1 MRSEVQHGVHTNDGI
16 VLVMVLF
23 FVLLLASAMA
33 TFMRRVAVD
42 AGIAQ
47 NRDRA
52 QQAESLARG
61 GIRLAEAI
69 LLEDV
74 RTKGEQAGPD
84 TRHDLWARASN
95 VDLIPDDPDIDL
107 QLQIEDAAAR
117 INLNGFLEKGAVP
130 EKARTDLEALF
141 AGVIGSMSGRP
152 EELLYDPLELALNL
166 ADWIDDN
173 EVSADGAPEDE
184 RYAKLDPPYRP
195 ANRPLLSVD
204 ELRLIEGFDGRLVE
218 ALKPFV
224 TVHPLVGGGGVNLNT
239 AQPWVLMK
247 LQRGTEVSGFRPF
260 DEKLV
265 RRIVEARE
273 EGPLC
278 AGADAVGNCTPLSEL
293 LEGDDEIAPPPA
305 ERSQVFVVTAVARV
319 VDVERRIEAV
329 IDRSAEGGPQRLS
342 WRVD

>member
-1 MRSEVQHGVHTNDGI
+1 MTAGSRSAAHSRSGI

-42 AGIAQ
+42 AGIAI

-74 RTKGEQAGPD
+74 RTKGGQAGPD
-84 TRHDLWARASN
+84 TRHDLWARAGDL
-95 VDLIPDDPDIDL
+95 DLIEDPDIDL
-107 QLQIEDAAAR
+107 HLRIEDAGAR
-117 INLNGFLEKGAVP
+117 INLNGFLVDGAVP
-130 EKARTDLEALF
+130 EKGRLYLQQLL
-141 AGVIGSMSGRP
+141 AGVIAIMPGRP
-152 EELLYDPLELALNL
+152 EELTYDPLELAANL
-166 ADWIDDN
+166 VDWIDKD

-184 RYAKLDPPYRP
+184 RYQRRDPPYRAP
-195 ANRPLLSVD
+195 NRPLLSVD
-204 ELRLIEGFDGRLVE
+204 ELGLVEGFDGRLVE
-218 ALKPFV
+218 ALTPFV
-224 TVHPLVGGGGVNLNT
+224 GVYPLVGGSGVNLNT
-239 AQPWVLMK
+239 APPWVLIQ
-247 LQRGTEVSGFRPF
+247 LQRGTEVSGTTPF

-265 RRIVEARE
+265 RRIVDARE
-273 EGPLC
+273 EGPIC
-278 AGADAVGNCTPLSEL
+278 GGAGAAGDCTPLAEL
-293 LEGDDEIAPPPA
+293 LEGDEIAPLPT

-342 WRVD
+342 WRVN